1 MSPSN
6 STNYS
11 LIDFSQNL
19 AEIVKTVGK
28 SVVAINGKHFS
39 CSGVCWREG
48 IIVTS
53 NESIKHPEK
62 ATIAYSNGETVPV
75 TLLGRDRSTDI
86 AVFKTEAAIPTAPIN
101 SNYELQ
107 VGQVAIAI
115 GRDKKRG
122 LFASQGIV
130 NTVGGSWLSSLGGQI
145 DRFIRLDLN
154 FYPGSGGS
162 ALVNAAGQVMGFN
175 TTGPRRSVLT
185 IPAVTVNRVVDLL
198 LETGHLRR
206 GYLGLSMQPVYLP
219 DFLLDKLSFSNR
231 QGLMVVGIEPNSPA
245 QQAGIFLGDI
255 LTKIESTSIAKLRD
269 IQVYLEP
276 QNVGKT
282 INIELIRAGNL
293 QNLSLTVGE
302 LGD

>member
-6 STNYS
+6 STNS
-11 LIDFSQNL
+11 LIDLSQNL

-28 SVVAINGKHFS
+28 SVVAINGKHFF

-53 NESIKHPEK
+53 DESVKRPDK
-62 ATIAYSNGETVPV
+62 VTVSYSDKENVPV

-86 AVFKTEAAIPTAPIN
+86 AVFKTEAKIPTAPID
-101 SNYELQ
+101 SNYELEA
-107 VGQVAIAI
+107 GQLAIAV

-162 ALVNAAGQVMGFN
+162 ALANAAGQVMGFN

-185 IPAVTVNRVVDLL
+185 IPALTVNRVVDLL

-206 GYLGLSMQPVYLP
+206 GYLGLAMQPVYLP
-219 DFLLDKLSFSNR
+219 DSLLDGSLANQ
-231 QGLMVVGIEPNSPA
+231 QGLMVVSIEPDSPA

-255 LTKIESTSIAKLRD
+255 LIKIEDTSIAKLRD

-276 QNVGKT
+276 RNVGKT
-282 INIELIRAGNL
+282 INLELIRAGNL

-302 LGD
+302 IGD

>member
-11 LIDFSQNL
+11 LIDFSQDI
-19 AEIVKTVGK
+19 AKIVKTVGE

-39 CSGVCWREG
+39 CSGICWREG

-53 NESIKHPEK
+53 NESVKRPEK
-62 ATIAYSNGETVPV
+62 ATISYSDGETVPV

-86 AVFKTEAAIPTAPIN
+86 AVFKTEAEIVTAPID
-101 SNYELQ
+101 SNYELE
-107 VGQVAIAI
+107 VGQIAIAV

-145 DRFIRLDLN
+145 DRFICLDLN

-162 ALVNAAGQVMGFN
+162 ALVNAAGQVVGFN

-206 GYLGLSMQPVYLP
+206 GYLGLAMQPVYLP
-219 DFLLDKLSFSNR
+219 DSLLDGSLSNQ
-231 QGLMVVGIEPNSPA
+231 QGLMVVSIEPDSPA

-255 LTKIESTSIAKLRD
+255 LIKIENTSIAKLRD

-276 QNVGKT
+276 RNVGKT

>member
-6 STNYS
+6 STNS
-11 LIDFSQNL
+11 LIDLSQNL

-28 SVVAINGKHFS
+28 SVVAINGKHFF

-53 NESIKHPEK
+53 DESVKRPDK
-62 ATIAYSNGETVPV
+62 VTVSYSDKENVPV

-86 AVFKTEAAIPTAPIN
+86 AVFKTEAKIPTAPID
-101 SNYELQ
+101 SNYELE
-107 VGQVAIAI
+107 VGQLAIAV

-162 ALVNAAGQVMGFN
+162 ALANAAGQVMGFN

-185 IPAVTVNRVVDLL
+185 IPALTVNRVVDLL

-206 GYLGLSMQPVYLP
+206 GYLGLAMQPVYLP
-219 DFLLDKLSFSNR
+219 DSLLDGSLANQ
-231 QGLMVVGIEPNSPA
+231 QGLMVVSIEPDSPA

-255 LTKIESTSIAKLRD
+255 LIKIEDTSIAKLRD

-276 QNVGKT
+276 RNVGKT
-282 INIELIRAGNL
+282 INLELIRAGNL

-302 LGD
+302 IGD